1 MSIHV
6 TSNQQETE
14 LLGYQLASLLN
25 YQDYPI
31 VILDGPLAAGK
42 TTFTKGIAKALGI
55 KKIINSPSYTL
66 MKTYQSEDKTKQLYH
81 LDLYRMKKNNQ
92 DYDLEEYINA
102 EAFTVIEW
110 PFQFPHLLPDHF
122 VKVTFKVTSELIRE
136 IEITCHAPYCRN
148 LEQKQ

>member
-25 YQDYPI
+25 YHEYPI

-55 KKIINSPSYTL
+55 KKIINSPSYTI
-66 MKTYQSEDKTKQLYH
+66 MKTYQSEDKKKQLYH
-81 LDLYRMKKNNQ
+81 LDLYRMNKNNQ

-102 EAFTVIEW
+102 ESFTVIEW
-110 PFQFPHLLPDHF
+110 PFQVPHLLPDRF
-122 VKVTFKVTSELIRE
+122 VKVTIKVSSELVRE
-136 IEITCHAPYCRN
+136 IEITCHAPYCVN
-148 LEQKQ
+148 LELKQ

>member
-1 MSIHV
+1 MSSHV

-25 YQDYPI
+25 YHDYPI

-55 KKIINSPSYTL
+55 KRNINSPSYTL
-66 MKTYQSEDKTKQLYH
+66 MKSYLSEDKTKQLYH
-81 LDLYRMKKNNQ
+81 LDLYRMNKDNQ

-110 PFQFPHLLPDHF
+110 PFQVPHLLPDSF
-122 VKVTFKVTSELIRE
+122 VKVTFKVTSDFIRK
-136 IEITCHAPYCRN
+136 IEITCHAPYCVN
-148 LEQKQ
+148 LEQKR